1 MAFKLSKAQLQRR
14 DKLID
19 DLRGARGK
27 LVDVVAVTNAE
38 IQRLVGDD
46 LTPAIEAYNA
56 LLEQA
61 RAFVEE
67 LGTDFRSEFDDKS
80 EGWQEGERGQAADEF
95 IGAFENVSFDDVEL
109 PQVEEIAID
118 ENDEAVMLE
127 ELPEGVEQ

>member
-61 RAFVEE
+61 RAFVDE